1 MPKVEIIDFPY
12 RSDAEPIFAA
22 IRHMPDAIWLD
33 SGKPRSLY
41 GRFDIITADP
51 EQILNTVGDTT
62 QIIDRN
68 STTLSKEDPF
78 SLCEQLYL
86 SQKIQDSR
94 LNNYPFVGGLAGYF
108 GYDLGR
114 RFQTE
119 NRTFTGRPTS
129 NPVSD
134 SISKSENEPEKLD
147 TLPDM
152 RIGNY
157 SWALVLNHSSQKAW
171 LFFRDSCSKSLR
183 DEVKYCLENAPE
195 LSELTTKLT
204 PKKHTE
210 KTSNHFE
217 AFSSSLPKNDYFDAI
232 RSINDYIQA
241 GDCYQVNFAQHFS
254 TPFNG
259 DNWELYRYFRRVLPS
274 PFSCFYQ
281 WGDKGESILSLSP
294 ERFLKLSMGQVET
307 KPIKG
312 TMKRGTTVEE
322 DQQNAISLMNSQKN
336 RAENLMIVDL
346 LRNDLGKTCKPGSIR
361 VPKLFALESYPN
373 VHHLVSTV
381 TGTLKQGETP
391 VSLLKGCFP
400 GGSITGAPKKRA
412 MEIIEELEPCQRSV
426 YCGSIGYISTTGR
439 MDTNIAIRTLISDGT
454 KLHCWGGGGIVA
466 DSDAENEYQ
475 ESLDKIKVL
484 IRSKV

>member
-12 RSDAEPIFAA
+12 RSDAEPLFAA

-62 QIIDRN
+62 HIINKN
-68 STTLSKEDPF
+68 STTISKEDPF
-78 SLCEQLYL
+78 SLCEQLFL
-86 SQKIQDSR
+86 SQKTQDSR

-114 RFQTE
+114 QLQIANSGFS
-119 NRTFTGRPTS
+119 NSSTS
-129 NPVSD
+129 S
-134 SISKSENEPEKLD
+134 SEKLD

-152 RIGNY
+152 RVGNY
-157 SWALVLNHSSQKAW
+157 SWALVLNHSAQKAW
-171 LFFRDSCSKSLR
+171 LFFRDNCPESLR
-183 DEVKYCLENAPE
+183 NEVKYCLQKAPE
-195 LSELTTKLT
+195 LSDLTTK
-204 PKKHTE
+204 KHADQDTL
-210 KTSNHFE
+210 KYFE
-217 AFSSSLPKNDYFDAI
+217 EFSSSLDKNDYFDAI
-232 RSINDYIQA
+232 KAISNYIQA

-259 DNWELYRYFRRVLPS
+259 DNWELYRHFRRILPS

-312 TMKRGTTVEE
+312 TIRRGTTVEE
-322 DQQNAISLMNSQKN
+322 DQQNAIDLMNSQKN

-381 TGTLKQGETP
+381 TGTLKDGESP
-391 VSLLKGCFP
+391 LSLLKGCFP

-412 MEIIEELEPCQRSV
+412 MEIIDELEPYSRSV
-426 YCGSIGYISTTGR
+426 YCGSVGYISATGR
-439 MDTNIAIRTLISDGT
+439 MDTNIAIRTLIADGT
-454 KLHCWGGGGIVA
+454 QLHCWGGGGIVA

-484 IRSKV
+484 IRS

>member
-12 RSDAEPIFAA
+12 RSDAEPLFAA

-41 GRFDIITADP
+41 GRFDIISADP

-62 QIIDRN
+62 QVIDRN
-68 STTLSKEDPF
+68 CTTLSNEDPF

-86 SQKIQDSR
+86 SQKTQDSR

-114 RFQTE
+114 RLQIGNSCF
-119 NRTFTGRPTS
+119 
-129 NPVSD
+129 
-134 SISKSENEPEKLD
+134 KSSPEKLD

-152 RIGNY
+152 RVGNY
-157 SWALVLNHSSQKAW
+157 SWALVLNHSAQKAW
-171 LFFRDSCSKSLR
+171 LFFRGNCPESLR
-183 DEVKYCLENAPE
+183 NEVKHCLENASE
-195 LSELTTKLT
+195 LSELTTKLPT
-204 PKKHTE
+204 KKHTV
-210 KTSNHFE
+210 KCTLNHFE

-259 DNWELYRYFRRVLPS
+259 DNWELYRYFRRILPS

-281 WGDKGESILSLSP
+281 WGDSGESILSLSP

-312 TMKRGTTVEE
+312 TIKRGATVEE
-322 DQQNAISLMNSQKN
+322 DQQNAISLMNSQKD

-381 TGTLKQGETP
+381 TGALKNGETP
-391 VSLLKGCFP
+391 ISLLKGCFP

-412 MEIIEELEPCQRSV
+412 MEIIEELEHCRRSI

-454 KLHCWGGGGIVA
+454 QLHCWGGGGIVA

-484 IRSKV
+484 IKSKN

>member
-12 RSDAEPIFAA
+12 HSDAESLFAA

-62 QIIDRN
+62 HIIDRN
-68 STTLSKEDPF
+68 STTTSKDNPF
-78 SLCEQLYL
+78 ALCEQLFL
-86 SQKIQDSR
+86 SQKTEDSR

-114 RFQTE
+114 RLQ
-119 NRTFTGRPTS
+119 
-129 NPVSD
+129 
-134 SISKSENEPEKLD
+134 IKSSPKKPD

-152 RIGNY
+152 RVGNY
-157 SWALVLNHSSQKAW
+157 SWALVLNHSAQKSW
-171 LFFRDSCSKSLR
+171 LFFRDNCAKSLR
-183 DEVKYCLENAPE
+183 DEVKHCLQNVSE
-195 LSELTTKLT
+195 LSAPITTNH
-204 PKKHTE
+204 PKNYFEEFSASITKDDY
-210 KTSNHFE
+210 FE
-217 AFSSSLPKNDYFDAI
+217 AIK
-232 RSINDYIQA
+232 SINNYIQA

-254 TPFNG
+254 TPFAG
-259 DNWELYRYFRRVLPS
+259 DNWSLYRHFRRVLPS
-274 PFSCFYQ
+274 PYSCFYQ
-281 WGDKGESILSLSP
+281 WGEQGNAILSLSP

-322 DQQNAISLMNSQKN
+322 DQQNAIDLMNSQKN

-381 TGTLKQGETP
+381 TGTLKDGETP
-391 VSLLKGCFP
+391 LSLLKGCFP

-412 MEIIEELEPCQRSV
+412 MEIIEELESCRRSV
-426 YCGSIGYISTTGR
+426 YCGSIGYISATGR
-439 MDTNIAIRTLISDGT
+439 MDTNIAIRTLISDST
-454 KLHCWGGGGIVA
+454 QLHCWGGGGIVA

-484 IRSKV
+484 IQP

>member
-12 RSDAEPIFAA
+12 RSDAEPLFAA

-33 SGKPRSLY
+33 SGKPISLY

-62 QIIDRN
+62 HIIDRN
-68 STTLSKEDPF
+68 STSHSKEDPF
-78 SLCEQLYL
+78 SLCEQLFL
-86 SQKIQDSR
+86 SQKTEDSR
-94 LNNYPFVGGLAGYF
+94 LNTYPFIGGLAGYF
-108 GYDLGR
+108 GYGLGR
-114 RFQTE
+114 RHQIE
-119 NRTFTGRPTS
+119 NPTFTGRPTS
-129 NPVSD
+129 RPISNPQ
-134 SISKSENEPEKLD
+134 NEQEKLD

-157 SWALVLNHSSQKAW
+157 SWALVLNHSAQKAW
-171 LFFRDSCSKSLR
+171 LFFRDSCPESLR
-183 DEVKYCLENAPE
+183 NEAKFCLQNAHE
-195 LSELTTKLT
+195 LSEVK
-204 PKKHTE
+204 TE
-210 KTSNHFE
+210 QYFE
-217 AFSSSLPKNDYFDAI
+217 AFTSSLDRTEYFEAI
-232 RSINDYIQA
+232 SSIHNYIEA
-241 GDCYQVNFAQHFS
+241 GDCYQVNFTQHFS

-281 WGDKGESILSLSP
+281 WGEQGKAILSLSP

-312 TMKRGTTVEE
+312 TIKRGTTVVE
-322 DQQNAISLMNSQKN
+322 DQQNAIELMNSQKN

-346 LRNDLGKTCKPGSIR
+346 LRNDLGKTCEPGSIH
-361 VPKLFALESYPN
+361 VPMLFALESYPN

-381 TGTLKQGETP
+381 TGTLKQGESP
-391 VSLLKGCFP
+391 LSLLKGCFP

-412 MEIIEELEPCQRSV
+412 MEIIEELEPYQRSV

-439 MDTNIAIRTLISDGT
+439 MDTSIAIRTLLSDGK

-466 DSDAENEYQ
+466 DSDAANEYQ

-484 IRSKV
+484 INT